1 MLIFITVFRTVQYA
15 LFKLALRLR
24 TFVYHYKGDH
34 KSILISGNANVIYKK
49 RIEEFNAEAI

>member
-34 KSILISGNANVIYKK
+34 KSILISGNANVI
-49 RIEEFNAEAI
+49 